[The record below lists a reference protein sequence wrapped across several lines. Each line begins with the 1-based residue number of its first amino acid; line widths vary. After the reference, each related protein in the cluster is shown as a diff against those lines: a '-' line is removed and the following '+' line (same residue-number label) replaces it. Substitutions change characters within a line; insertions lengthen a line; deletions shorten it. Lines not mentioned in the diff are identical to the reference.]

1 MVLIEIIF
9 WTKSCQ
15 FGFLAAGAHSLWAVG
30 TSIARLGEMLQRLLF
45 QEPWLGRHHCLCTR
59 SSLAKA
65 GTDVPS
71 LPEASAYF
79 NTSATKSSLGVAGAN
94 VSSALQSY
102 LDQQRV
108 ALLRSNTLELLVNLL
123 VFGPS
128 GDGHQ
133 AVTMVSVTWWSSPLQ
148 VLRVGF

>member
-1 MVLIEIIF
+1 MG
-9 WTKSCQ
+9 SCT
-15 FGFLAAGAHSLWAVG
+15 G
-30 TSIARLGEMLQRLLF
+30 IARLGKLLQRLLF
-45 QEPWLGRHHCLCTR
+45 QEPSLAWHCCLRIR

-71 LPEASAYF
+71 LPETSACF
-79 NTSATKSSLGVAGAN
+79 NTAATRCSLGMAGASISSSLE
-94 VSSALQSY
+94 SSLDEQSG
-102 LDQQRV
+102 

-133 AVTMVSVTWWSSPLQ
+133 AVTMVSVTQWPSALQ
-148 VLRVGF
+148 VLRVGFKKS